1 LKKILK
7 DKIDLSKYIKKCG
20 VEKKRVVFTDIEI
33 EGRVFKFLLSPI
45 LTKEVKEICIGVV
58 VLIQDITE
66 EKILDRSKDEFFS
79 IASHELRTP
88 LTAIRGNTSM
98 ILEYYTEVL
107 KDPELK
113 SMIDDVH
120 ESSIR
125 LINIVNDF
133 LNVSRL
139 EQSRMVFNITN
150 FNLDELIPETIKE
163 YDVTVSRKNI
173 GISYIDPKETL
184 PLVSGDADK
193 VRQVL
198 INLLGN
204 SLKFTTKGKIK
215 IETETGDKFVKIF
228 VSDTGIGIPLKQQSL
243 LFHKFQQAGENLFTR
258 DAAGGSGLGLYISKM
273 MMEGMGGEIK
283 LEKSEVDKGSTFS
296 FTLPIV
302 KKIK

>member
-1 LKKILK
+1 
-7 DKIDLSKYIKKCG
+7 
-20 VEKKRVVFTDIEI
+20 
-33 EGRVFKFLLSPI
+33 
-45 LTKEVKEICIGVV
+45 
-58 VLIQDITE
+58 
-66 EKILDRSKDEFFS
+66 
-79 IASHELRTP
+79 
-88 LTAIRGNTSM
+88 
-98 ILEYYTEVL
+98 
-107 KDPELK
+107 
-113 SMIDDVH
+113 
-120 ESSIR
+120 
-125 LINIVNDF
+125 
-133 LNVSRL
+133 
-139 EQSRMVFNITN
+139 MVFNITN

-215 IETETGDKFVKIF
+215 IETETGDKFVKIL
-228 VSDTGIGIPLKQQSL
+228 VSDTGRGIPLKQQSL
-243 LFHKFQQAGENLFTR
+243 LFHKFQHAGENLFTR

-273 MMEGMGGEIK
+273 IMEGMGGEIK